1 MQQWLFRLCEIVHFF
16 LTRYFFLHDRG
27 HLLDVQHLTARNVK
41 HQITMLLVY
50 VGLRRETVAWDRV
63 LQQGVMRLGFQYF
76 NEVAV
81 HLHVVRHGGL
91 DWHDHQDIRGG
102 SKNRQEY

>member
-1 MQQWLFRLCEIVHFF
+1 M
-16 LTRYFFLHDRG
+16 
-27 HLLDVQHLTARNVK
+27 QHLTARDVK

-50 VGLRRETVAWDRV
+50 VGLRRETVAWNRV
-63 LQQGVMRLGFQYF
+63 LQQEVMRLRFQYF

-91 DWHDHQDIRGG
+91 DWNHHQHIRGG